1 MISYTEF
8 ERICNHACQ
17 ILENRLAT
25 NNKNILG
32 HSGTLFEPDVYQA
45 LKDACIEI
53 DLPDVAIELVSGK
66 SFPDIIIDRTY
77 GVEVKT
83 TAKGA
88 AMLCG
93 NSIYETYNKYNIMP
107 SNINLISGDL
117 LNKTAITKNYFDSI
131 TSIAVTHSPRFVLDI
146 SNDIPEESVFDSIG
160 IDADDFVLSDKQK
173 KTEIFQQYARKNHPD
188 GSCWYLSQSLMITM
202 ISSLSKDEYACLI
215 AEGIILFP
223 SIVSN
228 NSRAKY
234 EDFAMWMAS
243 EKGIVSPNIR
253 DIFSAGGR
261 VEIDGISYP
270 GIMKIFQKYNTQI
283 KTLIDTIPES
293 TLSYY
298 WKTTDIHQNRLEQWI
313 DLANLSE
320 TNEKLIR
327 SLLLE

>member
-1 MISYTEF
+1 MISHTDF
-8 ERICNHACQ
+8 EHICIKACRI
-17 ILENRLAT
+17 LDNRLAT
-25 NNKNILG
+25 NDGNILG

-45 LKDACIEI
+45 LKAACIEI

-66 SFPDIIIDRTY
+66 SFPDIIIDRAY

-88 AMLCG
+88 TMLCG
-93 NSIYETYNKYNIMP
+93 NSIYETYNKYNIIP

-117 LNKTAITKNYFDSI
+117 FNQTAITKNYFDSI
-131 TSIAVTHSPRFVLDI
+131 VSIQVTHSPRFVLDI

-160 IDADDFVLSDKQK
+160 MEANDFVLTDRQK
-173 KTEIFQQYARKNHPD
+173 KTEIFQKYARKNHPD
-188 GSCWYLSQSLMITM
+188 GSCWYLSQSSMITM
-202 ISSLSKDEYACLI
+202 ISSLSKDEYALLV

-223 SIVSN
+223 SMISN
-228 NSRAKY
+228 NSRTKY
-234 EDFAMWMAS
+234 DDFAMWMAS
-243 EKGIVSPNIR
+243 EKGIISPNIR
-253 DIFSAGGR
+253 DIFSAGGCI
-261 VEIDGISYP
+261 EIDGVLYP
-270 GIMKIFQKYNTQI
+270 GIMKIFQKYNAQI

-298 WKTTDIHQNRLEQWI
+298 WKADIHQNRLEQWI

-320 TNEKLIR
+320 TNEKLIC

>member
-1 MISYTEF
+1 MINHTDF
-8 ERICNHACQ
+8 EHICIKACQ
-17 ILENRLAT
+17 ILEDRLVI
-25 NNKNILG
+25 NDENIIG
-32 HSGTLFEPDVYQA
+32 HSGTLFEPDVYRA
-45 LKDACIEI
+45 LKVACIEI
-53 DLPDVAIELVSGK
+53 GLHGVNIELVSGK

-83 TAKGA
+83 TATGTA
-88 AMLCG
+88 TLCG

-117 LNKTAITKNYFDSI
+117 FNKTAITKNYFDSI
-131 TSIAVTHSPRFVLDI
+131 VSINVTHSPRFVLDI
-146 SNDIPEESVFDSIG
+146 SNNIPEESVFDSIG
-160 IDADDFVLSDKQK
+160 MEANDFVLADKQK
-173 KTEIFQQYARKNHPD
+173 KTEIFQKYARKNHPD
-188 GSCWYLSQSLMITM
+188 GGCWYISQSSMITM
-202 ISSLSKDEYACLI
+202 ISSLSKDEYASLV

-223 SIVSN
+223 TMISS
-228 NSRAKY
+228 NSRTKY

-243 EKGIVSPNIR
+243 EKGIVSSNVR

-261 VEIDGISYP
+261 IEIDGISYP
-270 GIMKIFQKYNTQI
+270 SIMKIFQKYNTQI

-298 WKTTDIHQNRLEQWI
+298 WKADIHQNRLEQWI